1 MPWLIIRD
9 SVTYIVALSM
19 VTVFMFINGGEI
31 NLYESCGLLFFYL
44 VYILYVVY
52 SPTKPLTELRERRR
66 TLSHDIVS
74 SNNHE
79 TSPLVP
85 TVGAS
90 SSQDNEEGGN
100 NGEAK
105 EGDDSVADL
114 YVVKCFKPFYEPFA
128 VLFNFLF
135 KYTIPPPPED
145 EVESPEDA
153 QQYNLAV
160 VLFACFMS
168 FAWLAL
174 LSEGIYVLVL
184 YICYNTDFLQPVT
197 VGGIFLAVGAQV
209 HF

>member
-1 MPWLIIRD
+1 MQIMPWLIIRD

-44 VYILYVVY
+44 VYIVYVVY
-52 SPTKPLTELRERRR
+52 SPTKPLAELRERRR
-66 TLSHDIVS
+66 TLSHDLVLS
-74 SNNHE
+74 HE

-85 TVGAS
+85 A
-90 SSQDNEEGGN
+90 SSQDNEE
-100 NGEAK
+100 GEAK